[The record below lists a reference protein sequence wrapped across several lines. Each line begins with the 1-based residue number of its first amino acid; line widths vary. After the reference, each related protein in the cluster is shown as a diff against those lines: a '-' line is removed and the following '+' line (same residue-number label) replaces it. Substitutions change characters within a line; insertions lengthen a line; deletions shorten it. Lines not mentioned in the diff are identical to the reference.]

1 MTRELDKAQLAR
13 SLGVAERTVER
24 WVSRGCPSR
33 RGDNNRLLFVEADV
47 RRWAAANGLSGQLGR
62 PTYSQ
67 DPPAAPASA
76 TPDGPVSTFSSLQK
90 AELAGKIARA
100 RKTELE
106 VQQEKNLKELGLGDR
121 IRGARNFEA
130 LGDLTADVAAALA
143 EGALKPERANAL
155 HRLIVERRRQLTKLQ
170 EDKADNPLGGRV
182 LLCTADAEDLVRAFD
197 SLYSDERRER
207 LLAFAADLLEEDLL
221 ETPPTDTS
229 TAAPLPAPAAASG
242 ASEGP

>member
-1 MTRELDKAQLAR
+1 MNRELDKSRLAR
-13 SLGVAERTVER
+13 ALGVAERTVER

-33 RGDNNRLLFVEADV
+33 RVAGNKLVFVEDDV

-62 PTYSQ
+62 PTYNQPPVHPVPS
-67 DPPAAPASA
+67 PAAAPV
-76 TPDGPVSTFSSLQK
+76 PEGPVPSFSSLQK

-106 VQQEKNLKELGLGDR
+106 VQQEKNLKELGLGER

-130 LGDLTADVAAALA
+130 LGELTADVGGALA
-143 EGALKPERANAL
+143 DGALKPERANAL

-170 EDKADNPLGGRV
+170 EDKANNPLDGRV
-182 LLCTADAEDLVRAFD
+182 LLCTADAEDLVRAFE
-197 SLYSDERRER
+197 SMYSDTRREK
-207 LLAFAADLLEEDLL
+207 LLTVAAVLLEEDLR

-229 TAAPLPAPAAASG
+229 PTAPLPPAVDA
-242 ASEGP
+242 